1 MIHMIQTRYVKLGKT
16 VNLNR
21 TMPIIVNPIS
31 MCGCVVFLINKY
43 VFCVC
48 VCVKAF
54 GYICKRGMKIT
65 E

>member
-1 MIHMIQTRYVKLGKT
+1 MIHMIQTWYVKLGKT

-21 TMPIIVNPIS
+21 TMAIIDNPIY
-31 MCGCVVFLINKY
+31 MCGCVVLLINKY
-43 VFCVC
+43 VFCVSL
-48 VCVKAF
+48 CVKAF